1 VTEQDAELRPAYRTL
16 NEPARLL
23 GISLTGWIAL
33 LVAGGCGY
41 AWLLVSPLGWRAN
54 ISVAVIALGTPAAL
68 LLLREE
74 STVSPGR
81 LLLAVVRWRARA
93 PRIVAVTSER
103 RVRRG
108 AVRLS
113 EAAPAAD
120 RRAIDD
126 SLAWPGEPE
135 TIQ

>member
-1 VTEQDAELRPAYRTL
+1 MTEQDAELRPAYRTL
-16 NEPARLL
+16 NDPARLL

-54 ISVAVIALGTPAAL
+54 ISVAVIGLGTPAAL

-81 LLLAVVRWRARA
+81 LLLAVLRWRARA
-93 PRIVAVTSER
+93 PRIVAVTSEG

-113 EAAPAAD
+113 DAAPAVD
-120 RRAIDD
+120 HRAIDD

-135 TIQ
+135 TRG